1 MLCRRRCLLN
11 ATIRS
16 TAFDAAAGEARWQ
29 AHTVPSL
36 PPTEHCSH
44 TRCRHSASML
54 SALRGAAATTIARTM
69 QDYRDMAV
77 KLLQRPQAL
86 QRVQD
91 SLKEN
96 WGTSPLFDIGR
107 WVKDVEVRT

>member
-1 MLCRRRCLLN
+1 
-11 ATIRS
+11 
-16 TAFDAAAGEARWQ
+16 
-29 AHTVPSL
+29 
-36 PPTEHCSH
+36 
-44 TRCRHSASML
+44 ML
-54 SALRGAAATTIARTM
+54 SALRGAAATTIARNM
-69 QDYRDMAV
+69 QDYRDMAL
-77 KLLQRPQAL
+77 KLLQRPHAL